1 MVLVYLRGKMKK
13 IRLKAK
19 KQGAVTMLDALG
31 AEMKKIMLAGIGAV
45 ALTTEKAK
53 DLVDDLVKKG
63 EITVEQ
69 GKVLNEELKRNV
81 KAKVREQAAAA
92 ADADFVMDTLDHLSD
107 EELAAVKA
115 KIAEKE
121 QKKDEPEQEQ
131 HNGTDETD
139 A

>member
-1 MVLVYLRGKMKK
+1 
-13 IRLKAK
+13 
-19 KQGAVTMLDALG
+19 MLDALG

-81 KAKVREQAAAA
+81 KAKVRGQAAAA

>member
-1 MVLVYLRGKMKK
+1 
-13 IRLKAK
+13 
-19 KQGAVTMLDALG
+19 MLDALG

-69 GKVLNEELKRNV
+69 GKVLNEELKGIV
-81 KAKVREQAAAA
+81 KAKVREQASAA
-92 ADADFVMDTLDHLSD
+92 ADADFVMDTLAHLSD